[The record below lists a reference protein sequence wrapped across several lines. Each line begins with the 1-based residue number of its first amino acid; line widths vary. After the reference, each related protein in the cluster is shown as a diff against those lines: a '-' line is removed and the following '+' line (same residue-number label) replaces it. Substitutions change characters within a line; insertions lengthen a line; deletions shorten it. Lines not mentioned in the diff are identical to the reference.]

1 MEGQVV
7 LVRGRSGRMIVG
19 VLERIAR
26 KRGTNRRYA
35 RVLLPYGEGM
45 MGGAETEKR
54 WVPLKRVKR
63 IGWSQ

>member
-1 MEGQVV
+1 
-7 LVRGRSGRMIVG
+7 MIVG